1 MGGRLDPATARARLL
16 VRAGLADVGAGDTV
30 VVGLSGGIDS
40 LALTAV
46 LAFIAPRRALR
57 WGAVVVD
64 HGLQPGSSEVA
75 ATAADQAHSLG
86 AEIVRVAPAGIDHTC
101 GAGPEGAARAARYA
115 ALREQADDLAAA
127 AVLLAHTRDD
137 QAETVLLGLAR
148 GSGSRSLAG
157 MRPVAGLWRRPF
169 LDLTRDETTAVCAAA
184 GLTAWA
190 DPHNADSA
198 FARSRVRVR
207 VLPALEAELG
217 PGVSAAL
224 ARTADLLRADAD
236 LLDAQAVALL
246 AAVRV
251 TLAPLRT
258 GVSGQ
263 IRHSQRMGEPAGP
276 VGLRVDGLASAPEAL
291 RRRVLRMA
299 ALEAGASHSD
309 LAAGHVEAVGA
320 LLSDWHGQR
329 GIDLPGRVRAVR
341 SGGVLRIG
349 PVAD

>member
-1 MGGRLDPATARARLL
+1 
-16 VRAGLADVGAGDTV
+16 
-30 VVGLSGGIDS
+30 
-40 LALTAV
+40 
-46 LAFIAPRRALR
+46 
-57 WGAVVVD
+57 
-64 HGLQPGSSEVA
+64 
-75 ATAADQAHSLG
+75 
-86 AEIVRVAPAGIDHTC
+86 
-101 GAGPEGAARAARYA
+101 
-115 ALREQADDLAAA
+115 
-127 AVLLAHTRDD
+127 
-137 QAETVLLGLAR
+137 
-148 GSGSRSLAG
+148 

-236 LLDAQAVALL
+236 LLDAQAVELL